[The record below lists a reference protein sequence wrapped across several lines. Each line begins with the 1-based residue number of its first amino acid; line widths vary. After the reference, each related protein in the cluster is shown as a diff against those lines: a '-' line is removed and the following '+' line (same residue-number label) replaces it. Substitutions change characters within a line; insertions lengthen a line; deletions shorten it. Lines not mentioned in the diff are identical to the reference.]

1 MAPSPDATLSLSP
14 LFLGRQS
21 SPAPAVILLL
31 WALLLSP
38 LRSPPLSSPPLH
50 MHSRCQPF
58 SSSGGHPPPR
68 SVTLPSV
75 APSPTVTPFHWQ
87 AVSLFLCC
95 HAPPPMSHLVGQSLS
110 PSLSPC
116 LPWPPPTLSPSFL
129 GGRAPFGEEA
139 ASALPSRGP
148 GSPRALCSG
157 GHAPSPARPAIG
169 RPGHVRPP
177 RPRGNW
183 PPAAAAAAAR
193 CARSVIRAERVGGA
207 GRRLD
212 PGVGPSSTGSVF
224 PPVRIHLRYFFGWGF
239 EESDSLPE
247 VSGSSH
253 IPEDALRG
261 LGCGRPQ
268 APSCP
273 APRGTVDRPGRPGSS
288 HVEPGRDGRLWLQET
303 ARARL
308 SATVRRLHR
317 RRF

>member
-58 SSSGGHPPPR
+58 SSSGGHPPP
-68 SVTLPSV
+68 
-75 APSPTVTPFHWQ
+75 
-87 AVSLFLCC
+87 
-95 HAPPPMSHLVGQSLS
+95 
-110 PSLSPC
+110 
-116 LPWPPPTLSPSFL
+116 PWPPPPLSPPFIGRRSVSSSAVMPPHQCHTLL
-129 GGRAPFGEEA
+129 GSHSPRLCHPAFRGLLPRCHSPSSAGGHPLGRRPPLRSHPAVLGLPVPFVLA
-139 ASALPSRGP
+139 DTPPPRRGP
-148 GSPRALCSG
+148 RLAVRVTC
-157 GHAPSPARPAIG
+157 ARPAPVG
-169 RPGHVRPP
+169 TGLRRRRLRPLGV
-177 RPRGNW
+177 
-183 PPAAAAAAAR
+183 
-193 CARSVIRAERVGGA
+193 RSVIRAERVGGA